1 MVASSGDA
9 LFELYDALLDGEAA
23 PSPVHL
29 SLTPAHR
36 RGWGSLYAA
45 LSRGRLDE
53 EALRDLLACQRL
65 AEAPGRA
72 RVNAVDRSSWPRCDV
87 EGSPERGYYYHPSR
101 HSAGQPIVAGWCY
114 QLIAELGFC
123 RDSWVSPADIRRV
136 RPEENA
142 NLVAAEQVRGLLSR
156 LPESARRAE
165 ASGRRCWRCATSG

>member
-87 EGSPERGYYYHPSR
+87 EGSPERGYYYHRAATPPASPSWPV
-101 HSAGQPIVAGWCY
+101 G
-114 QLIAELGFC
+114 
-123 RDSWVSPADIRRV
+123 
-136 RPEENA
+136 
-142 NLVAAEQVRGLLSR
+142 
-156 LPESARRAE
+156 
-165 ASGRRCWRCATSG
+165 ATSS